1 MITMKRSEM
10 IPGRFSRLLV
20 TLLVLPAVAPGPLL
34 FGQEPAG
41 TRSGSQSAPVS
52 DSAGD
57 LAERLRR
64 IVEDPALVRAHVGLA
79 VQIAETGEVLF
90 ENEAEKR
97 FVPASNTKIVTAAV
111 ALDALG
117 PDHRWTTRLVVDGPV
132 RDGVLA
138 GDLWIVGGGD
148 PLLSRSDLAGW
159 VPLLREAGIRRIEG
173 DLVGDDRVFE
183 EGQWG
188 EGWMW
193 DDLFGGWAAGVSGL
207 QLHPNTVRAWLIPG
221 PELGDAARVVLRGV
235 SPDLP
240 IDNRVR
246 TGAPGSEVRLQFLP
260 PPEGGEVR
268 LEGWVPVGPDSVPLY
283 LSTPHP
289 TLYLLDYLHEHLRDQ
304 GIAVTGGVR
313 RARPTEQPASPGW
326 SVELRSEPLYEVIAD
341 MLKPS
346 DNQVAETVLRTVGK
360 EAGDGGSAESGI
372 EVIEETLAGWGIE
385 PGAVSLA
392 DGSGLSRYNEV
403 TPNAMVRLL
412 RSMWRHPDFPVF
424 EAAMPV
430 AGVDGTLRRRLLG
443 TPGESNVKAKT
454 GSLSS
459 VRALSGYLRDG
470 AGETLIFSL
479 ILNGYDSPGDV
490 AVALEDLLVEQLALY
505 RRPVAAG
512 WPRFREMP

>member
-1 MITMKRSEM
+1 MNRPDGSVARAGCLLTAWLALMVLDPGSGLRAQESAI
-10 IPGRFSRLLV
+10 IPS
-20 TLLVLPAVAPGPLL
+20 GP
-34 FGQEPAG
+34 Q
-41 TRSGSQSAPVS
+41 TAPVS
-52 DSAGD
+52 ASAAD
-57 LAERLRR
+57 LAESLRR
-64 IVEDPALVRAHVGLA
+64 IVEDPALERAHVGLA
-79 VQIAETGEVLF
+79 VQVAETGETLF

-117 PDHRWTTRLVVDGPV
+117 PDYRWTTRLVADGPV

-148 PLLSRSDLAGW
+148 PLLSRSDVAGW
-159 VPLLREAGIRRIEG
+159 IPRLREAGIRRIEG

-183 EGQWG
+183 GGQWG

-193 DDLFGGWAAGVSGL
+193 DDLFAGWAAGVSGL

-221 PELGDAARVVLRGV
+221 RQLGDAARIELRGE
-235 SPDLP
+235 SPPLP

-246 TGAPGSEVRLQFLP
+246 TGAPGSEVRLRFLP
-260 PPEGGEVR
+260 PPEGGDVH
-268 LEGWVPVGPDSVPLY
+268 LEGWVPLGPDSVPLY
-283 LSTPHP
+283 LATPHP
-289 TLYLLDYLHEHLRDQ
+289 TLYLLDYLSDRLENE
-304 GIAVTGGVR
+304 GIAVSGGVR
-313 RARPTEQPASPGW
+313 RAGAQETLSAAGW
-326 SVELRSEPLYEVIAD
+326 SAELRSEPLSEVIAD

-346 DNQVAETVLRTVGK
+346 DNQVAETVLRTVGR
-360 EAGDGGSAESGI
+360 EAGDGGSAEAGL
-372 EVIEETLAGWGIE
+372 EVIEETLATWGIE
-385 PGAVSLA
+385 PGAISLA
-392 DGSGLSRYNEV
+392 DGSGLSHYNEV

-412 RSMWRHPDFPVF
+412 RAMWRRPDFPIF

-443 TPGESNVKAKT
+443 TPGESNVRAKT

-479 ILNGYDSPGDV
+479 FLNGYDAPGDV

-512 WPRFREMP
+512 WPRYRDRP

>member
-1 MITMKRSEM
+1 MKRSESNR
-10 IPGRFSRLLV
+10 GRPVRLLAIAV
-20 TLLVLPAVAPGPLL
+20 VLPLLAPGSVLS
-34 FGQEPAG
+34 GQEPAVIG
-41 TRSGSQSAPVS
+41 NASHSAPASVS
-52 DSAGD
+52 KDD

-64 IVEDPALVRAHVGLA
+64 IVSDPVLTRAHVGLA
-79 VQIAETGEVLF
+79 VQVAETGEVLF

-117 PDHRWTTRLVVDGPV
+117 PDYRWTTRLVADGTV

-159 VPLLREAGIRRIEG
+159 IPLIREAGIRQIEG

-183 EGQWG
+183 AGQWG

-221 PELGDAARVVLRGV
+221 TNLGDPARVELRGA
-235 SPDLP
+235 SPALP

-246 TGAPGSEVRLQFLP
+246 TGAPGSEVRLRFLP
-260 PPEGGEVR
+260 PPEGGDVR

-289 TLYLLDYLHEHLRDQ
+289 TLYLLDYLRERLQ
-304 GIAVTGGVR
+304 SEGIAVIGVVR
-313 RARPTEQPASPGW
+313 RADPEERPSSPGW
-326 SVELRSEPLYEVIAD
+326 STDLRSEPLSEVIAD

-346 DNQVAETVLRTVGK
+346 DNQIAETVLRTVGR

-372 EVIEETLAGWGIE
+372 EVVDETLAVWGID

-412 RSMWRHPDFPVF
+412 RAMWRHPEFPIF
-424 EAAMPV
+424 ESAMPV

-443 TPGESNVKAKT
+443 TPGESNVRAKT

-479 ILNGYDSPGDV
+479 ILNGYDAPGDV
-490 AVALEDLLVEQLALY
+490 AVALEDLLVEQLALF
-505 RRPVAAG
+505 RRPVAPG
-512 WPRFREMP
+512 WPEYRNVP

>member
-1 MITMKRSEM
+1 MNRPDSRED
-10 IPGRFSRLLV
+10 RWVRLL
-20 TLLVLPAVAPGPLL
+20 TASLALLVLDSGSILL
-34 FGQEPAG
+34 GQESTAVV
-41 TRSGSQSAPVS
+41 SGAPSAPVS
-52 DSAGD
+52 ASAAD
-57 LAERLRR
+57 LAESLQR
-64 IVEDPALVRAHVGLA
+64 IIDDPALVRAHVGLA

-117 PDHRWTTRLVVDGPV
+117 PDHRWTTRLVADGPV

-138 GDLWIVGGGD
+138 GDLWVVGGGD
-148 PLLSRSDLAGW
+148 PLLSRTDLSGW
-159 VPLLREAGIRRIEG
+159 IQSLRDAGIRRIDG

-221 PELGDAARVVLRGV
+221 RELGDAARIELRGA
-235 SPDLP
+235 SPPLP

-246 TGAPGSEVRLQFLP
+246 TGAPGSEIRLHFLP
-260 PPEGGEVR
+260 PPEGGDVR

-283 LSTPHP
+283 LATPHP
-289 TLYLLDYLHEHLRDQ
+289 TLYLLDYLSDRLTDG
-304 GIAVTGGVR
+304 GIEVSGAVR
-313 RARPTEQPASPGW
+313 RAAGLEGPSAPGW
-326 SVELRSEPLYEVIAD
+326 TAEFRSEPLSEVIAD

-346 DNQVAETVLRTVGK
+346 DNQVAETVLRTLGR
-360 EAGDGGSAESGI
+360 EAGDGGSAEAGI
-372 EVIEETLAGWGIE
+372 EVVEETLAAWGIE

-392 DGSGLSRYNEV
+392 DGSGLSGYNNL

-412 RSMWRHPDFPVF
+412 RAMWRHPDFPIF

-490 AVALEDLLVEQLALY
+490 AVALEDLLIEQLALY

-512 WPRFREMP
+512 WPAYRDVP

>member
-1 MITMKRSEM
+1 MKRLETRHV
-10 IPGRFSRLLV
+10 GCVRLLA
-20 TLLVLPAVAPGPLL
+20 TALVFLALAPDPLL
-34 FGQEPAG
+34 FGQESAAV
-41 TRSGSQSAPVS
+41 GSASRSAPASVS
-52 DSAGD
+52 GDD

-64 IVEDPALVRAHVGLA
+64 IVSDPVLTRAHVGLA
-79 VQIAETGEVLF
+79 VQVAETGEVLF

-117 PDHRWTTRLVVDGPV
+117 PDHRWTTRLVADGPV
-132 RDGVLA
+132 SDGVLA

-159 VPLLREAGIRRIEG
+159 IPLIREAGIRRIEG

-221 PELGDAARVVLRGV
+221 AELGDAARIQLRGV
-235 SPDLP
+235 SPALP

-246 TGAPGSEVRLQFLP
+246 TGAPGSEVRLRFLP
-260 PPEGGEVR
+260 PPEGGDVR

-289 TLYLLDYLHEHLRDQ
+289 TLYLLDYLRDRLQ
-304 GIAVTGGVR
+304 SEGIVVSGAMR
-313 RARPTEQPASPGW
+313 RAAAGERPASPGW
-326 SVELRSEPLYEVIAD
+326 SVELRSEPLSEVIAD

-346 DNQVAETVLRTVGK
+346 DNQVAETVLRTVGR

-372 EVIEETLAGWGIE
+372 EVVEETLAAWGIE

-412 RSMWRHPDFPVF
+412 RAMWRHPDFPIF
-424 EAAMPV
+424 ESAMPV

-443 TPGESNVKAKT
+443 TPGESNVRAKT

-479 ILNGYDSPGDV
+479 ILNGYDAPGDV
-490 AVALEDLLVEQLALY
+490 AVALEDLLIEQLALY
-505 RRPVAAG
+505 RRPVAPG
-512 WPRFREMP
+512 WPEYRDMP